1 MGVYEQEQT
10 YARFKTLGAKKYVY
24 EYTDGVVHCTIAGVN
39 KKLGG
44 KELMNVSHETNSDP
58 LQLFTDG
65 FVFREAGGNEV
76 IYNDFPE
83 EDEIEL
89 YVNGEREIIS
99 RNESLIDSEYTVGI
113 TDEYAAL
120 LAQCELERL
129 SDLWQ

>member
-24 EYTDGVVHCTIAGVN
+24 EYEDGEVHCTIAGVN

-44 KELMNVSHETNSDP
+44 KELMTVSRETGKDP

-65 FVFREAGGNEV
+65 FVFKMAGGNEV
-76 IYNDFPE
+76 IYNDFPNDE
-83 EDEIEL
+83 EIEL
-89 YVNGEREIIS
+89 YVNGKKEIIT
-99 RNESLIDSEYTVGI
+99 RNESIIDSEYTLCI

-120 LAQCELERL
+120 LAECELERL
-129 SDLWQ
+129 SDLWL